1 MHWGTPQNVSLK
13 MSKYVENNVAYI
25 DFNKCKMCRKCV
37 EQCPTGAIKE
47 ENFPPRKPKTEEA
60 AAPAKA
66 EQPAAQPNPEK
77 KSENQ

>member
-1 MHWGTPQNVSLK
+1 
-13 MSKYVENNVAYI
+13 
-25 DFNKCKMCRKCV
+25 MCRKCV

-47 ENFPPRKPKTEEA
+47 ENFPPRKPKTEDA

-66 EQPAAQPNPEK
+66 EQTAAQPNPEK